1 VLVLLLL
8 VWLAANI
15 VWTAMLIDSGRR
27 PPWAF
32 EQADRSKG
40 LTVTMVFFAG
50 WIGAAY
56 YFFAIRSNI
65 AAESKRGSSRP
76 LRSDDDNWTPPAR

>member
-1 VLVLLLL
+1 VLILLLL
-8 VWLAANI
+8 VWLAANVAWI
-15 VWTAMLIDSGRR
+15 TMLVDAGRR

-40 LTVTMVFFAG
+40 STMTLVFFAG

-56 YFFAIRSNI
+56 YFFAIRNDI
-65 AAESKRGSSRP
+65 ASEVKRGPDHP
-76 LRSDDDNWTPPAR
+76 LRSDDDNWSPPPN

>member
-1 VLVLLLL
+1 MLVD
-8 VWLAANI
+8 A
-15 VWTAMLIDSGRR
+15 GRT

-40 LTVTMVFFAG
+40 STVTLVFFAG

-56 YFFAIRSNI
+56 YFFAIRKNI
-65 AAESKRGSSRP
+65 AAEAKRGPSRP
-76 LRSDDDNWTPPAR
+76 LRSDDDWTPPAR